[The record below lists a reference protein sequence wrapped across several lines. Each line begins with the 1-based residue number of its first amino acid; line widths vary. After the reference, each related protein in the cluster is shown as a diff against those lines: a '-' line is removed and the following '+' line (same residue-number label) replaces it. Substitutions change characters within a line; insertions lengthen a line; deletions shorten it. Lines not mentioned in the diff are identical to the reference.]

1 MNAMTFDSEPVK
13 QEGNAAETA
22 RVFETGEETEIKTE
36 INAGNGSNEKQN
48 QSNPSQQKNLRFRV
62 ALAVAGVAAAAALTY
77 AYENFVAPYESTDDA
92 FIEGDATPIA
102 PQVAGQVVQLLV
114 NDNQEV
120 KQGEVLVRIDAREYQ
135 AKADQSRAN
144 LEAAKG
150 RLEQANAQYVVDQ
163 AKVEQEKANVIAAEA
178 ESKYAEADSK
188 RYQAVGD
195 IAVSRSQ
202 QDLADTQ
209 AKSTAAQVDAA
220 RSKEFAA
227 EAQAKLDKA
236 NIGTAA
242 AEIEGDEAADRL
254 AELDLS
260 YTEVKAP
267 VAGFITHRTVDNGAY
282 VQAGQNLLAVMPRQV
297 WIVANFKETQLKH
310 MRPGQPVEVRVD
322 AYPQVKFQGHV
333 DSIQAGTGARFSLLP
348 PENATGNYVKVVE
361 RVPVKIVL
369 DGIPGAA
376 CVLGAGMS
384 VEPKVR
390 VN

>member
-1 MNAMTFDSEPVK
+1 MNTTTLDSEPAK
-13 QEGNAAETA
+13 LKRSATETA
-22 RVFETGEETEIKTE
+22 REFVTGQETENRT
-36 INAGNGSNEKQN
+36 GTGSDEKKNE
-48 QSNPSQQKNLRFRV
+48 SNPSTKSNRGFRV
-62 ALAVAGVAAAAALTY
+62 GLTVAGVAAVMALTY
-77 AYENFVAPYESTDDA
+77 AYEKFVAPYESTDDA

-135 AKADQSRAN
+135 AKADQARAS
-144 LEAAKG
+144 LEEAKG
-150 RLEQANAQYVVDQ
+150 RLEQANAQCTVDE

-178 ESKYAEADSK
+178 ESNYAAADAK
-188 RYQAVGD
+188 RDQAVGN

-202 QDLADTQ
+202 QELADTQ

-236 NIGTAA
+236 NIGTAT
-242 AEIEGDEAADRL
+242 AEIERDEAAERQADL
-254 AELDLS
+254 ELS
-260 YTEVKAP
+260 YTEVTAP

-282 VQAGQNLLAVMPRQV
+282 VEAGQNLLAVMPREV

-322 AYPQVKFQGHV
+322 AYPQVKFQGRV

-348 PENATGNYVKVVE
+348 AENATGNYVKVVE
-361 RVPVKIVL
+361 RVPVKILL
-369 DGIPGAA
+369 DGVPDGG

>member
-1 MNAMTFDSEPVK
+1 MNTTTLDSETVK
-13 QEGNAAETA
+13 LERNGAEIA
-22 RVFETGEETEIKTE
+22 REFATGEEVENKPGRGTDEQK
-36 INAGNGSNEKQN
+36 NGSN
-48 QSNPSQQKNLRFRV
+48 PLPKNNRRFSV
-62 ALAVAGVAAAAALTY
+62 VLAVAGVAAVAAMTY
-77 AYENFVAPYESTDDA
+77 AYVTFVAPYESTDDA

-102 PQVAGQVVQLLV
+102 PQVAGRVVQLLV
-114 NDNQEV
+114 NDNQQV
-120 KQGEVLVRIDAREYQ
+120 KQGEVLARIDAREYQ
-135 AKADQSRAN
+135 AKADQASAN

-150 RLEQANAQYVVDQ
+150 RLEQANAQYAVDQ
-163 AKVEQEKANVIAAEA
+163 AKVEQEKANLIAAEA

-188 RYQAVGD
+188 RYQAVGE
-195 IAVSRSQ
+195 IAVSKSQ
-202 QDLADTQ
+202 VDLADTQ

-220 RSKEFAA
+220 RNKEFAA
-227 EAQAKLDKA
+227 EAQAKLDQA
-236 NIGTAA
+236 NIATAT
-242 AEIEGDEAADRL
+242 AEIEGDEAAERQ

-260 YTEVKAP
+260 YTDVTAP

-282 VQAGQNLLAVMPRQV
+282 VQAGQYLLAVMPRQV

-322 AYPQVKFQGHV
+322 AYPQLKFQGHV

-369 DGIPGAA
+369 DEVPGAA
-376 CVLGAGMS
+376 FVLGAGMS

>member
-1 MNAMTFDSEPVK
+1 MNTTNLDSEPGKV
-13 QEGNAAETA
+13 ERSAAQ
-22 RVFETGEETEIKTE
+22 TGRQVATGQETENKTGTGLD
-36 INAGNGSNEKQN
+36 AQKNGSNASPK
-48 QSNPSQQKNLRFRV
+48 KNLRFRV
-62 ALAVAGVAAAAALTY
+62 ALAVAGVVSVAALTY
-77 AYENFVAPYESTDDA
+77 AYINFVAPYESTDDA

-114 NDNQEV
+114 NDNQAV

-135 AKADQSRAN
+135 AKADQARAN
-144 LEAAKG
+144 LEAAKS
-150 RLEQANAQYVVDQ
+150 RLEQANAQYAVDE
-163 AKVEQEKANVIAAEA
+163 AKVEQEKANVIVAEA
-178 ESKYAEADSK
+178 DSKFAAADSK

-195 IAVSRSQ
+195 TAVSKSQ
-202 QDLADTQ
+202 LDLADTQ

-220 RSKEFAA
+220 RSREFAA

-236 NIGTAA
+236 SIGTATA
-242 AEIEGDEAADRL
+242 DIEGDEAADRQ

-260 YTEVKAP
+260 YTEVTAP
-267 VAGFITHRTVDNGAY
+267 VTGFITHRTVDNGAY

-310 MRPGQPVEVRVD
+310 MRPGQPVAVHVD
-322 AYPQVKFQGHV
+322 AYPQVKFHGHV

-369 DGIPGAA
+369 DAVPDGAF
-376 CVLGAGMS
+376 VLGAGMS

>member
-1 MNAMTFDSEPVK
+1 MNTTTLDSEPMNL
-13 QEGNAAETA
+13 ERNTAETA
-22 RVFETGEETEIKTE
+22 RVFAAGEETEIKPC
-36 INAGNGSNEKQN
+36 NGSDERKNE
-48 QSNPSQQKNLRFRV
+48 SNPSPKNNRRFRV
-62 ALAVAGVAAAAALTY
+62 ALVVAGVAAVAALTY
-77 AYENFVAPYESTDDA
+77 AYEDFVAPYESTDDA

-102 PQVAGQVVQLLV
+102 PEVAGQVVQLLV

-120 KQGEVLVRIDAREYQ
+120 KRGEVLVRIDAREYQ
-135 AKADQSRAN
+135 AKADQARAN

-150 RLEQANAQYVVDQ
+150 RLEQANAQYAVDE

-178 ESKYAEADSK
+178 ESKYAAADSK
-188 RYQAVGD
+188 RYQTVGNL
-195 IAVSRSQ
+195 AVSKSQ
-202 QDLADTQ
+202 MDLADTQ
-209 AKSTAAQVDAA
+209 AKSSAAQVDAA
-220 RSKEFAA
+220 RNKEFAS
-227 EAQAKLDKA
+227 EAQAKLDQA
-236 NIGTAA
+236 YIVTAT
-242 AEIEGDEAADRL
+242 AEIARAEAADRQ

-260 YTEVKAP
+260 YTEVTAP
-267 VAGFITHRTVDNGAY
+267 VAGFITHRTVDTGAY

-297 WIVANFKETQLKH
+297 WIVADFKETQLKQ

-322 AYPQVKFQGHV
+322 AYPQVKFKGHV

-369 DGIPGAA
+369 DGVPGGA

>member
-1 MNAMTFDSEPVK
+1 MNTTTIDSETVK
-13 QEGNAAETA
+13 LERNGAEIA
-22 RVFETGEETEIKTE
+22 REFSTGEEVENKPGRGTDEQK
-36 INAGNGSNEKQN
+36 NGSN
-48 QSNPSQQKNLRFRV
+48 PLPKNNRRFSV
-62 ALAVAGVAAAAALTY
+62 VLAVAGVAAVAALTY
-77 AYENFVAPYESTDDA
+77 AYVTFVAPYESTDDA

-102 PQVAGQVVQLLV
+102 PQVAGRVVQLLV
-114 NDNQEV
+114 NDNQQV
-120 KQGEVLVRIDAREYQ
+120 KQGEVLARIDAREYQ
-135 AKADQSRAN
+135 AKADQARAS

-150 RLEQANAQYVVDQ
+150 RLEQANAQYTVDE

-178 ESKYAEADSK
+178 ESKYAEADAK

-202 QDLADTQ
+202 QELADTQ

-220 RSKEFAA
+220 RSKEFAT
-227 EAQAKLDKA
+227 EAQAKLDQA
-236 NIGTAA
+236 NIGTAT
-242 AEIEGDEAADRL
+242 AEIERDEAADRQ
-254 AELDLS
+254 AELELS
-260 YTEVKAP
+260 YTEVTAP

-369 DGIPGAA
+369 DGVPGAA

>member
-1 MNAMTFDSEPVK
+1 MNTTTLDRESVNLERI
-13 QEGNAAETA
+13 AAETA
-22 RVFETGEETEIKTE
+22 TEFVMGEETANKSGKGLDE
-36 INAGNGSNEKQN
+36 EKSG
-48 QSNPSQQKNLRFRV
+48 SNPSPKNNRRFRV
-62 ALAVAGVAAAAALTY
+62 VLAVAGALAVVALTY
-77 AYENFVAPYESTDDA
+77 AYIKFVAPYESTDDA

-114 NDNQEV
+114 SDNQEV

-135 AKADQSRAN
+135 AKADQARAN

-150 RLEQANAQYVVDQ
+150 RLEQANAQYTVDQ

-178 ESKYAEADSK
+178 ESKDAEADSK

-195 IAVSRSQ
+195 IAVSKSQ
-202 QDLADTQ
+202 LDLADTQ
-209 AKSTAAQVDAA
+209 AKSTAAEVDAA

-227 EAQAKLDKA
+227 EAQAKLDQA
-236 NIGTAA
+236 HIGTAA
-242 AEIEGDEAADRL
+242 AEIEGDEAADRQ

-260 YTEVKAP
+260 YTEVTAP

-322 AYPQVKFQGHV
+322 AYPQAKFQGHV

-348 PENATGNYVKVVE
+348 PENATGNYVKVVQ

-369 DGIPGAA
+369 DEIPGAA
-376 CVLGAGMS
+376 YVLGAGMS
-384 VEPKVR
+384 AEPKVR